1 MVITMTKRFLTLDN
15 VSYTLPDGRALFSQ
29 LNTQFD
35 LQPTGLVGRNG
46 VGKSLLA
53 RILAGQLAPTSGH
66 RQASGPVRYLP
77 QQLAP
82 IAGSTVTDLAGV
94 QPVLSAF
101 ERIEQG
107 SAATED
113 FDALGEQWDIRQRLQ
128 TALANAGLPE
138 LGPNSPADALSG
150 GEAMRVALAGAMLSA
165 ADFLILDEPSNH
177 LDRPS
182 RQALIEQLQQR
193 SRGLIV
199 ISHDRD
205 LLNSLSRIVELSPSG
220 LHSYGGNYAFYA
232 ACKASERQAAQQQLD
247 HAKLAR
253 KREEKTLREQ
263 RDRQAHR
270 QARGKQARQEGGQPK
285 ILLDARQ
292 QRSENSSGKAQR
304 QQAARQAALRENVL
318 AAQQQLDRDADITLH
333 LPVSSATPPRRVLN
347 LENLSLPFGACTTPI
362 TLNLSGQQRVGVVG
376 ANGSGKSTLL
386 KVIAGQLSPRGGHCH
401 LTGEL
406 AYLDQRL
413 TTLDPHQSVLAQIRA
428 ANPVAPESELRMQ
441 LAQLDLNAQKITVP
455 SGTLSGGEQLK
466 AALACLLYAA
476 LPPALLLLDE
486 PSNHLDLPSLAAL
499 ETMLRGFHGSLMV
512 VSHDEAFLS
521 ALELTQRLS
530 FEPPGIHLSAW

>member
-1 MVITMTKRFLTLDN
+1 MTKRFLTLDN

-29 LNTQFD
+29 LNAQFD
-35 LQPTGLVGRNG
+35 QQPTGLVGRNG

-53 RILAGQLAPTSGH
+53 RILAGQLTPGSGH
-66 RQASGPVRYLP
+66 CKASGPVYYLP

-82 IAGSTVTDLAGV
+82 TAGSTAADLAGV
-94 QPVLSAF
+94 QPVLSAL

-107 SAATED
+107 SAAEKD

-128 TALANAGLPE
+128 TALENAGLPG
-138 LGPNSPADALSG
+138 LSPNSPADTLSG

-182 RQALIEQLQQR
+182 RQALIEQLQQW

-199 ISHDRD
+199 ISHDRE
-205 LLNSLSRIVELSPSG
+205 LLNTLGRIVELSPSG
-220 LHSYGGNYAFYA
+220 LRSYGGNYAFYA
-232 ACKASERQAAQQQLD
+232 ECKANERQAAQQQLE
-247 HAKLAR
+247 HCKLER
-253 KREEKTLREQ
+253 RREEQAMREQ

-270 QARGKQARQEGGQPK
+270 QARGKQTRREGSQAK
-285 ILLDARQ
+285 ILLDAQQ
-292 QRSENSSGKAQR
+292 QRSENFSGKAQR
-304 QQAARQAALRENVL
+304 QQAARQAVLRENL
-318 AAQQQLDRDADITLH
+318 HNAQQQLEREAEIVVHMPPT
-333 LPVSSATPPRRVLN
+333 PMATPRRVLT
-347 LENLSLPFGACTTPI
+347 LENLVLPFGGCSAPI
-362 TLNLSGQQRVGVVG
+362 TLSLSGQQRVAVVG
-376 ANGSGKSTLL
+376 ANGSGKSALL
-386 KVIAGQLSPRGGHCH
+386 KVIAGQLQALSGHCH
-401 LTGEL
+401 LNGKL

-413 TTLDPHQSVLAQIRA
+413 ATLDPSQTVLEQIQA
-428 ANPVAPESELRMQ
+428 ANPDTPESQLRMQ
-441 LAQLDLNAQKITVP
+441 LAQLDLDAQKITAP

-499 ETMLRGFHGSLMV
+499 ETMLRAFHGSLMV

>member
-29 LNTQFD
+29 LNAQFD
-35 LQPTGLVGRNG
+35 QQPTGLVGRNG

-53 RILAGQLAPTSGH
+53 RILAGQLTPSSGH
-66 RQASGPVRYLP
+66 CQASGPVYYLP

-82 IAGSTVTDLAGV
+82 AAGSTVADLAGV
-94 QPVLSAF
+94 QPALSAL

-107 SAATED
+107 SAATEN
-113 FDALGEQWDIRQRLQ
+113 FDALGEQWDIRQRLHA
-128 TALANAGLPE
+128 ALENAGLPG
-138 LGPNSPADALSG
+138 LSPNSPADALSG

-182 RQALIEQLQQR
+182 RLALIEQLQQW
-193 SRGLIV
+193 SQGLIV

-220 LHSYGGNYAFYA
+220 LQSYGGNYAFYA
-232 ACKASERQAAQQQLD
+232 ECKARERQAAQQQLD

-253 KREEKTLREQ
+253 KHEEKTLREQ

-270 QARGKQARQEGGQPK
+270 QARGKQTRREGNQAK

-292 QRSENSSGKAQR
+292 QRSENFSGKAQR
-304 QQAARQAALRENVL
+304 QQATRQAALRENVL
-318 AAQQQLDRDADITLH
+318 AAQQQLEREAEIVMHMPPAPLA
-333 LPVSSATPPRRVLN
+333 SPRRVLT
-347 LENLSLPFGACTTPI
+347 LENLVLPFGRCTTPI
-362 TLNLSGQQRVGVVG
+362 TLNLSGQQRVAVVG

-386 KVIAGQLSPRGGHCH
+386 KVIAGQLSPRSGHCH
-401 LTGEL
+401 LNGKP
-406 AYLDQRL
+406 AYLNQRL
-413 TTLDPHQSVLAQIRA
+413 TTLDPHQSVLAQSRA
-428 ANPVAPESELRMQ
+428 ANPGAPESQLRMQ
-441 LAQLDLNAQKITVP
+441 LAQLDLDAQKVTAP
-455 SGTLSGGEQLK
+455 CGTLSGGEQLK

-499 ETMLRGFHGSLMV
+499 ETMLRAFHGSLMV
-512 VSHDEAFLS
+512 ASHDEAFLS
-521 ALELTQRLS
+521 ALGLTQQLS
-530 FEPPGIHLSAW
+530 FEPPGIRLSA